1 MLRILEVYNETQ
13 HTWMDNMIQALQEM
27 EQLEEGR
34 SDFLKKL
41 YQKYI
46 ELNIQVNEAIAL
58 ALHDVNTA
66 VDHTDVQAD
75 RDLFIQRYST
85 GQVRPVD
92 RLSTAE
98 QVRRL

>member
-1 MLRILEVYNETQ
+1 MRI
-13 HTWMDNMIQALQEM
+13 HTVHPSCDTYTVNVTHLLHLCAALQ
-27 EQLEEGR
+27 
-34 SDFLKKL
+34 
-41 YQKYI
+41 
-46 ELNIQVNEAIAL
+46 